1 MLKWLEQEKEIS
13 KEQHKHLTLPQPQ
26 QEEILVAKED
36 QYYNITI
43 L

>member
-1 MLKWLEQEKEIS
+1 MLKCLEQDKEIN
-13 KEQHKHLTLPQPQ
+13 KERTKLQIQLQRQ

-36 QYYNITI
+36 

>member
-1 MLKWLEQEKEIS
+1 MLKWLVQDKEIS
-13 KEQHKHLTLPQPQ
+13 KELIRLQIHLQPQ

-36 QYYNITI
+36 

>member
-1 MLKWLEQEKEIS
+1 MLKWLEQDKEIS
-13 KEQHKHLTLPQPQ
+13 KELIKHLIQPQPQ

-36 QYYNITI
+36 

>member
-1 MLKWLEQEKEIS
+1 VQSKMLKWLEQDKEIS
-13 KEQHKHLTLPQPQ
+13 KELIKHLIQLQPQ

-36 QYYNITI
+36 